1 MSEDVTS
8 FGMLLVE
15 EGIIDA
21 TQLDEVLAEV
31 EETGKALSRVLIEME
46 ILTEDDL
53 LAILADQAGYEFV
66 DLLEYGIDPVAA
78 SLVPDNIARRYSLIP
93 IGFDEERLI
102 VAMSDPQNVIAR
114 DDVARVTK
122 RELEVVVATQAAVMD
137 ALDKMARMETDVEAL
152 TGEIAA
158 GDDDSDALEGLTEVV
173 EDAPIVKLANTLIA
187 QAVQDRAS
195 DIHIEPQAKD
205 LRIRYRIDGVLHEHM
220 RSPKSVQNSLVS
232 RLKIMSDMDIA
243 ERRIPQDGRISMSIS
258 GREID
263 LRAACVPTVWG
274 EKFVM
279 RILDKQAGI
288 VPLEQLGL
296 LEDNAKK
303 LANAYNKPYGA
314 ILATGPTGSGK
325 TTTLYSIL
333 NVINDDAKNVMT
345 VEDPVEFRLS
355 GLSQIQVNTR
365 AGLTFASALRS
376 LVRCDPDI
384 MMVGE
389 IRDKETAT
397 IAIESALTGHLV
409 LSTLHTND
417 APSAATRLF
426 EMGVEAFLVGSALD
440 CVLAQRLARRLCE
453 KCKEPYQP
461 TEEALV
467 ECGWPLD
474 EEEELPV
481 IYKPAGCK
489 SCSNTGYR
497 GRVALHEIMILSE
510 EIERM
515 VVEHRT
521 SEEMKKIAVME
532 GMKTLRLDGLAKVR
546 LGITAIDEIM
556 RVVV

>member
-66 DLLEYGIDPVAA
+66 DLLEYGIDPVAS

-93 IGFDEERLI
+93 IGFDEDRLI

-122 RELEVVVATQAAVMD
+122 RELEVVVATQAAVLD

-152 TGEIAA
+152 TGEIA
-158 GDDDSDALEGLTEVV
+158 GDEDEALDGLTEVV

-243 ERRIPQDGRISMSIS
+243 ERRVPQDGRISMSIS

-296 LEDNAKK
+296 LEENAKK
-303 LANAYNKPYGA
+303 LENAYRKPYGA

-345 VEDPVEFRLS
+345 VEDPVEFRLP
-355 GLSQIQVNTR
+355 GLSQIQVNPR
-365 AGLTFASALRS
+365 AGLTFAAALRS

-481 IYKPAGCK
+481 IHKAVGCK

-515 VVEHRT
+515 VVEKRT

-532 GMKTLRLDGLAKVR
+532 GMKSLRLDGLAKVR

>member
-93 IGFDEERLI
+93 IGFDENRLI

-122 RELEVVVATQAAVMD
+122 RELEVVVATQAAVID

-152 TGEIAA
+152 TGEIA
-158 GDDDSDALEGLTEVV
+158 GDEDEALDGLTEVV

-243 ERRIPQDGRISMSIS
+243 ERRVPQDGRISMSIS

-296 LEDNAKK
+296 LEDNAQK
-303 LANAYNKPYGA
+303 LEKAYKKPYGA

-345 VEDPVEFRLS
+345 VEDPVEFRLP
-355 GLSQIQVNTR
+355 GLSQIQVNPR
-365 AGLTFASALRS
+365 AGLTFAAALRS

-481 IYKPAGCK
+481 IHKAVGCK

-497 GRVALHEIMILSE
+497 GRVALHEIMLLSE

-521 SEEMKKIAVME
+521 SEEMKKIAIME
-532 GMKTLRLDGLAKVR
+532 GMKTLKLDGLAKVR

>member
-1 MSEDVTS
+1 
-8 FGMLLVE
+8 MLLVE

>member
-93 IGFDEERLI
+93 IGFDEDRLI

-122 RELEVVVATQAAVMD
+122 RELEVVVATQAAVVD

-152 TGEIAA
+152 TGEIA
-158 GDDDSDALEGLTEVV
+158 GDEDEALDGLTEVM

-243 ERRIPQDGRISMSIS
+243 ERRVPQDGRISMSIS

-296 LEDNAKK
+296 LEENAKK
-303 LANAYNKPYGA
+303 LENAYKKPYGA

-333 NVINDDAKNVMT
+333 NVINDEAKNVMT
-345 VEDPVEFRLS
+345 VEDPVEFRLA
-355 GLSQIQVNTR
+355 GLSQIQVNPR
-365 AGLTFASALRS
+365 AGLTFAAALRS

-481 IYKPAGCK
+481 IHKAVGCK

-497 GRVALHEIMILSE
+497 GRVALHEIMMLSE

-521 SEEMKKIAVME
+521 SEEMKKVAVME

>member
-1 MSEDVTS
+1 
-8 FGMLLVE
+8 MLLVE

-21 TQLDEVLAEV
+21 SQLDEVLAEV

-93 IGFDEERLI
+93 IGFDEDRLI

-122 RELEVVVATQAAVMD
+122 RELEVVVATQAAVVD

-152 TGEIAA
+152 TGEIA
-158 GDDDSDALEGLTEVV
+158 GEEEEALDGLTEVV

-243 ERRIPQDGRISMSIS
+243 ERRLPQDGRISMSIS

-296 LEDNAKK
+296 LEENAKK
-303 LANAYNKPYGA
+303 LENAYRKPYGA

-333 NVINDDAKNVMT
+333 NVINDDSKNVMT
-345 VEDPVEFRLS
+345 VEDPVEFRLP
-355 GLSQIQVNTR
+355 GLSQVQVNPR

-384 MMVGE
+384 LMVGE
-389 IRDKETAT
+389 VRDKETAT

-409 LSTLHTND
+409 LTTLHTND

-453 KCKEPYQP
+453 KCREPYQP

-481 IYKPAGCK
+481 IYKAIGCK
-489 SCSNTGYR
+489 GCANTGYR
-497 GRVALHEIMILSE
+497 GRVALHEIMTLSE

-515 VVEHRT
+515 IVERRT
-521 SEEMKKIAVME
+521 SEEMKKVAVME

-546 LGITAIDEIM
+546 LGITAIDEVM
-556 RVVV
+556 RVAG

>member
-1 MSEDVTS
+1 MSDDVTS

-66 DLLEYGIDPVAA
+66 DLAEYSIDALAA
-78 SLVPDNIARRYSLIP
+78 ALVPDNIARRYSLIP

-122 RELEVVVATQAAVMD
+122 RDLEVVVATQAAVID
-137 ALDKMARMETDVEAL
+137 ALDQMARMETDVEAL
-152 TGEIAA
+152 TGEIA
-158 GDDDSDALEGLTEVV
+158 GDDDEALDGLTEVV

-243 ERRIPQDGRISMSIS
+243 ERRVPQDGRISMSIS

-296 LEDNAKK
+296 LEENAQR
-303 LANAYNKPYGA
+303 LRDSYTKPYGA

-333 NVINDDAKNVMT
+333 NVINDEAKNVMT
-345 VEDPVEFRLS
+345 VEDPVEFRLP
-355 GLSQIQVNTR
+355 GLSQIQVNPR
-365 AGLTFASALRS
+365 AGLTFAAALRS

-389 IRDKETAT
+389 IRDMETAT

-426 EMGVEAFLVGSALD
+426 EMGVETFLVGSALD

-467 ECGWPLD
+467 ECSWPLD
-474 EEEELPV
+474 EEEDLPV
-481 IYKPAGCK
+481 LHRAVGCK

-497 GRVALHEIMILSE
+497 GRVAIHEIMLMSE

-515 VVEHRT
+515 IVERRT
-521 SEEMKKIAVME
+521 SEELKKVAVME

-546 LGITAIDEIM
+546 IGITSMDEIM